1 MGDGCGE
8 VWGRCREVCRGMGRV
23 ENCGVR
29 VEKCVGV
36 WVRGDVGKCVG
47 VWGEMWGIVGGG
59 VGKCVL
65 EMWGSVLG
73 CGGRCK
79 EVLGEM

>member
-1 MGDGCGE
+1 MGAEKCG
-8 VWGRCREVCRGMGRV
+8 EVCRGMGRV
-23 ENCGVR
+23 GNCGVR
-29 VEKCVGV
+29 VEKCVKV

-47 VWGEMWGIVGGG
+47 VWGEMWGIVGEG